1 MAQEMKQETIY
12 LCYETDG
19 YLTYKSRDLVYIGTD
34 LEDCIAKLE
43 AIHFE
48 FDEKNKEDLRK
59 IHKTIFSDYFG
70 IDIDEEK
77 TNSYE
82 TLYSKFHKVPN

>member
-1 MAQEMKQETIY
+1 MTQETIY

-19 YLTYKSRDLVYIGTD
+19 YLTYKSRQLAYIGTN

-43 AIHFE
+43 AVHFE

-59 IHKTIFSDYFG
+59 KHYTAFSDYFG
-70 IDIDEEK
+70 IVIDEEK
-77 TNSYE
+77 TNSYGKF
-82 TLYSKFHKVPN
+82 YSKFRKVPN